1 MATYMVTGKTL
12 GGTSL
17 ISVRIDAIDQDDQIV
32 SELDVIEGIRAYLM
46 TLPGVGQTA
55 AQKQELVTT
64 IL

>member
-1 MATYMVTGKTL
+1 VATYMVTGKTL

-32 SELDVIEGIRAYLM
+32 PELDVIAGVRAYLM
-46 TLPGVGQTA
+46 TLPGVGQTT